1 MNENYKVYESELKA
15 IREEITAISEINR
28 DIRELCLQIKGLTVE
43 MKHMK
48 ETQMEHDTRIKTL
61 EEKPNKK
68 YDLISSTVLTSIIS
82 AVIAFIVAYLN
93 LK

>member
-1 MNENYKVYESELKA
+1 MNESYQIYESELKA
-15 IREEITAISEINR
+15 IREEVTAIGEINK

-48 ETQMEHDTRIKTL
+48 ETQIEHDTRIKTL
-61 EEKPNKK
+61 EDKPNRK
-68 YDLISSTVLTSIIS
+68 YDLISNTVITSVIS
-82 AVIAFIVAYLN
+82 AIIAFIVAYLK

>member
-1 MNENYKVYESELKA
+1 MHDEYEVYKTELKA

-61 EEKPNKK
+61 EEKPNKR
-68 YDLISSTVLTSIIS
+68 YDLISNTVITSIVS
-82 AVIAFIVAYLN
+82 ALIAFIVAYLK

>member
-1 MNENYKVYESELKA
+1 
-15 IREEITAISEINR
+15 
-28 DIRELCLQIKGLTVE
+28 

-61 EEKPNKK
+61 EEKPNKR
-68 YDLISSTVLTSIIS
+68 YDLISNTVITSIVS
-82 AVIAFIVAYLN
+82 ALIAFIVAYLK